1 MKEYLKSRLEKLRKL
16 YRDTGE
22 GEYLYRSQEVQRVLE
37 QLAVQETYQQLKH
50 EYEATNG
57 SI

>member
-22 GEYLYRSQEVQRVLE
+22 GEYLYRSQEIQRALE

>member
-22 GEYLYRSQEVQRVLE
+22 GEYLYRSQEVQRALE

>member
-22 GEYLYRSQEVQRVLE
+22 GEYLYRSQEVQRALE
-37 QLAVQETYQQLKH
+37 QLAVQETYQQAKH

>member
-1 MKEYLKSRLEKLRKL
+1 MKEYLQGRLEKLRKL

-22 GEYLYRSQEVQRVLE
+22 GEYLYRSQEIQRAIE
-37 QLAVQETYQQLKH
+37 QLAVQEISPQLKH
-50 EYEATNG
+50 EHEAING

>member
-1 MKEYLKSRLEKLRKL
+1 MKEYLQGRLEKLRKL

-22 GEYLYRSQEVQRVLE
+22 GEYLYRSQEIQRAIE
-37 QLAVQETYQQLKH
+37 QLAVQETSPQLKH
-50 EYEATNG
+50 EHEAING

>member
-1 MKEYLKSRLEKLRKL
+1 MKEYLKGRLEKLRKL

-22 GEYLYRSQEVQRVLE
+22 GEYLYRSQEVQRTLE
-37 QLAVQETYQQLKH
+37 QLAVQETYQQAKH

>member
-22 GEYLYRSQEVQRVLE
+22 GEYLYRTQEVQRALE

>member
-22 GEYLYRSQEVQRVLE
+22 GEYLYRTQEVQRALE

-57 SI
+57 SH

>member
-22 GEYLYRSQEVQRVLE
+22 GEYLYRSQEVQRALE
-37 QLAVQETYQQLKH
+37 QVAVQETYQQLKH